1 MAETTKPAK
10 QRPYVLPDSKL
21 QQREQV
27 FLIYRDMGPARSIAR
42 LERLLRDQHPEL
54 HVARPSLEKWSVQHG
69 WAARVQ
75 AHDAAAGTAAID
87 RPQKIVEDDPIEA
100 LVKLAN
106 QTLAR
111 ALGATPAVTRPNEVK
126 SLIDSATNAL
136 KLAEQIKASQ
146 TTKSTAAEVAQ
157 EMRRVLALIDERR
170 RADVREAA
178 IALRQAKG
186 FDVSV
191 FNEPEERE
199 EKSNR

>member
-1 MAETTKPAK
+1 
-10 QRPYVLPDSKL
+10 
-21 QQREQV
+21 
-27 FLIYRDMGPARSIAR
+27 
-42 LERLLRDQHPEL
+42 
-54 HVARPSLEKWSVQHG
+54 
-69 WAARVQ
+69 
-75 AHDAAAGTAAID
+75 
-87 RPQKIVEDDPIEA
+87 
-100 LVKLAN
+100 
-106 QTLAR
+106 
-111 ALGATPAVTRPNEVK
+111 VK

-170 RADVREAA
+170 RADVKEPA

-191 FNEPEERE
+191 FNKPEERE